1 MNKSASKNS
10 ESSAHSRHSSL
21 SPHNYH
27 SPLRSEAGDPHEAT
41 PYASPENSPQKTVDN
56 SRAIVTTN
64 ATNTEKYT
72 QYSPL
77 RPNMQDNNN
86 NNNNNSNNYNN
97 YRKTVENASAMPEKS
112 PSPVV
117 VLNRSTSMELPSSV
131 TKVGPATSV
140 IGGGDGGGGG
150 GRSRY
155 QQGRRPQNEDVMKSA
170 ALGFRVSEFVLC
182 LISFSVMAAD
192 KTQGWSGD
200 SFDRYKEYRYCL
212 SVNVIACVYSAF
224 QAYDLVYHLV
234 YGKHLI
240 RHHLR
245 HHFEFS
251 LDQAAQKG
259 FGGVLEEETESV
271 IAPCFSFTSACV
283 IWFKTVYLI
292 YLFLLKLK
300 LFVNRC
306 HVFIY
311 GFESRLIT
319 CDLVGTLARH
329 LIPIREHCCLIDICS

>member
-251 LDQAAQKG
+251 LDQASHLVSLILAYLLISASSSAATRVDDWQSNWGKDE
-259 FGGVLEEETESV
+259 FTQMASASV
-271 IAPCFSFTSACV
+271 GMSFLAFVAFAISS
-283 IWFKTVYLI
+283 LI
-292 YLFLLKLK
+292 SGYNLWNPNS
-300 LFVNRC
+300 V
-306 HVFIY
+306 
-311 GFESRLIT
+311 
-319 CDLVGTLARH
+319 
-329 LIPIREHCCLIDICS
+329 

>member
-251 LDQAAQKG
+251 LDQILAYLLISASSSAATRVDDWQSNWGKDE
-259 FGGVLEEETESV
+259 FTQMASASV
-271 IAPCFSFTSACV
+271 GMSFLAFVAFAISS
-283 IWFKTVYLI
+283 LI
-292 YLFLLKLK
+292 SGYNLWNPNS
-300 LFVNRC
+300 V
-306 HVFIY
+306 
-311 GFESRLIT
+311 
-319 CDLVGTLARH
+319 
-329 LIPIREHCCLIDICS
+329 